1 MPGKSCNAGRSFR
14 CRQTVYDCEQW
25 LQCRNQDGT
34 ILEAATCQ
42 QWRRV
47 LRVER
52 AHPIANVRESA
63 AGAIAVI
70 GS

>member
-1 MPGKSCNAGRSFR
+1 MPAKSGDPRRSFR
-14 CRQTVYDCEQW
+14 CRQTVHNCKER

-34 ILEAATCQ
+34 ILESATCQ
-42 QWRRV
+42 QQRRV
-47 LRVER
+47 PHVEE